1 MKEAIK
7 KIGLV
12 VFVVLS
18 AVLPQ
23 YSEELKSIQLDPEFW
38 NSVVWIFT
46 GVMAWINKAP
56 DVKAVAGK
64 VINKLKKKDVK

>member
-12 VFVVLS
+12 VFVILS

-38 NSVVWIFT
+38 NSVVWIIT
-46 GVMAWINKAP
+46 AVLAWFDKSPEQI
-56 DVKAVAGK
+56 
-64 VINKLKKKDVK
+64 INKLKKKDVK